1 MNRIGNAIL
10 TAVFM
15 GTARSGFVPSCMD
28 GPLSARGFS
37 NALASGSGAVM
48 YPAYVRGHGPLALR
62 EYVDRVPIIATRS
75 RRDDE
80 EECPD
85 LGARPFCRHVV
96 EPLAKLAPVAAA
108 RF

>member
-1 MNRIGNAIL
+1 
-10 TAVFM
+10 
-15 GTARSGFVPSCMD
+15 
-28 GPLSARGFS
+28 
-37 NALASGSGAVM
+37 M

-96 EPLAKLAPVAAA
+96 VPLPTVGA
-108 RF
+108 RGGRAL